1 MAKKY
6 KTKELRN
13 AFLGN
18 TLNKFKEKTFSAL
31 FLGALAAG
39 AALLLDAV
47 KDDEAAD
54 EAELF
59 RE

>member
-18 TLNKFKEKTFSAL
+18 TLNKFKNKNNHENSIH
-31 FLGALAAG
+31 
-39 AALLLDAV
+39 
-47 KDDEAAD
+47 
-54 EAELF
+54 
-59 RE
+59 